1 MTPHTPKQTMQAK
14 VQLPKA
20 VGLLMIATLS
30 LGSPMTL
37 ASDGATLY
45 HDYCSVCHGER
56 GDGRSRAQGSMIPP
70 PRDFTTP
77 AAAVELTRERMID
90 AVTHGRPGTAMAAWA
105 TQLDEQQVAAVVDY
119 IRGVLMRPIATE
131 TAEEARRLYAENC
144 SVCHGDDGRG
154 AKWTLRNMRP
164 PPKNFTLPEVAGQ
177 LDRDYM
183 LGTVA
188 YGKANTAMP
197 GFATQLSEAQIAT
210 VVDYVRSAFMRSDTA
225 NTAQD
230 GMAAVTRKD
239 TVFPDGL
246 EGNSDSGMAFYMANC
261 SICHGVHG
269 ATRLFHP
276 AQAARFSAP
285 RGASWPRPGPPVHG
299 HRRGHARHGD
309 AGLGQGT
316 DAARDRQRGRVR
328 LSGLHR
334 FGGQR
339 RCVSRPLGGGRPRRC
354 NARCYGSRCL

>member
-1 MTPHTPKQTMQAK
+1 MQ
-14 VQLPKA
+14 VHISKA
-20 VGLLMIATLS
+20 IGLLAIAAFLS
-30 LGSPMTL
+30 GSPL
-37 ASDGATLY
+37 AFASDGATLY

-77 AAAVELTRERMID
+77 TAAVELSPERMID
-90 AVTHGRPGTAMAAWA
+90 AVANGRPGTAMAAWG

-119 IRGVLMRPIATE
+119 IRRVLMRPIATE

-183 LGTVA
+183 LRTVA

-197 GFATQLSEAQIAT
+197 GFATQLSERQIAT
-210 VVDYVRSAFMRSDTA
+210 IVDYVRNAFMRTPTA
-225 NTAQD
+225 DAAQD
-230 GMAAVTRKD
+230 APAAVTRKN

-246 EGNSDSGMAFYMANC
+246 EGDFNSGMAFYIANC
-261 SICHGVHG
+261 STCHGIEG
-269 ATRLFHP
+269 DGKGPRAYFILPKPRDFQHP
-276 AQAARFSAP
+276 AS
-285 RGASWPRPGPPVHG
+285 
-299 HRRGHARHGD
+299 RHGLDRARLYTAIAEGTRGTEMPAWDKVLTPQEIANVAEYVYRAFIDPDD
-309 AGLGQGT
+309 AG
-316 DAARDRQRGRVR
+316 DVSVVR
-328 LSGLHR
+328 
-334 FGGQR
+334 
-339 RCVSRPLGGGRPRRC
+339 
-354 NARCYGSRCL
+354 

>member
-1 MTPHTPKQTMQAK
+1 
-14 VQLPKA
+14 
-20 VGLLMIATLS
+20 MIATLL

-56 GDGRSRAQGSMIPP
+56 GDGRSRAKGSMIPP

-77 AAAVELTRERMID
+77 AAAVELTRERMVD

-197 GFATQLSEAQIAT
+197 GFATQLSERQIAT
-210 VVDYVRSAFMRSDTA
+210 VVDYVRSAFMRSGTA
-225 NTAQD
+225 DAAHD
-230 GMAAVTRKD
+230 DVAAVTRKN

-246 EGNSDSGMAFYMANC
+246 EGDSDSGMAFYMANC
-261 SICHGVHG
+261 SVCHGVHG
-269 ATRLFHP
+269 DGKGPRAYFILPKPRDFRHP
-276 AQAARFSAP
+276 A
-285 RGASWPRPGPPVHG
+285 
-299 HRRGHARHGD
+299 ARHGLDRARLYTAIAEGTRGTEMPAWDKVLTPQEIANVAEYVYQAFIASDGSGD
-309 AGLGQGT
+309 ASV
-316 DAARDRQRGRVR
+316 VR
-328 LSGLHR
+328 
-334 FGGQR
+334 
-339 RCVSRPLGGGRPRRC
+339 
-354 NARCYGSRCL
+354 